1 MYDKE
6 EDITIS
12 QVTIMNPEATKVS
25 QSINSQSM
33 IAKGNAEK
41 PIENKDVKEVK
52 LPNKSVKKR
61 DETIHPT
68 KLKFTE
74 ENIALLVVKIK
85 NMSNKEKDDKHKNN
99 RQVEEITKEK
109 HKEKIKSKDDKD
121 QIKIDSKKYNKE
133 IEKKNLKDY
142 NKPKSPIKKHDESE
156 RKKRKR
162 NSEIKK
168 EFFEKYVAKL
178 DEELD
183 ISKKQ
188 IEIIDFLEISYKR
201 HKGNRSL
208 ILIKELTSLKDIP
221 MKYKEV
227 ELNPDV
233 NIDDLDVSSDLG
245 ERVIKTENGYIW
257 KQVDISSMKE
267 EKKNMLAMKRE
278 QRIIDNEKIIL
289 SLEGQDKIIGDRNIH
304 KRNPI
309 SKQSEGRV
317 RILYHGKNGPLN
329 IYAIDILKDGEYLE
343 EIKEDKMVIMD

>member
-74 ENIALLVVKIK
+74 EKIGKKEEEIK
-85 NMSNKEKDDKHKNN
+85 NMSNREKDDKHKNK
-99 RQVEEITKEK
+99 RKGEEKTKEK

-142 NKPKSPIKKHDESE
+142 NSTAHTALIGGVEAFVSCQLHSPHSP
-156 RKKRKR
+156 
-162 NSEIKK
+162 S
-168 EFFEKYVAKL
+168 AKL
-178 DEELD
+178 QNL
-183 ISKKQ
+183 IGH
-188 IEIIDFLEISYKR
+188 IW
-201 HKGNRSL
+201 RS
-208 ILIKELTSLKDIP
+208 
-221 MKYKEV
+221 
-227 ELNPDV
+227 
-233 NIDDLDVSSDLG
+233 
-245 ERVIKTENGYIW
+245 R
-257 KQVDISSMKE
+257 
-267 EKKNMLAMKRE
+267 
-278 QRIIDNEKIIL
+278 
-289 SLEGQDKIIGDRNIH
+289 
-304 KRNPI
+304 
-309 SKQSEGRV
+309 
-317 RILYHGKNGPLN
+317 
-329 IYAIDILKDGEYLE
+329 
-343 EIKEDKMVIMD
+343 